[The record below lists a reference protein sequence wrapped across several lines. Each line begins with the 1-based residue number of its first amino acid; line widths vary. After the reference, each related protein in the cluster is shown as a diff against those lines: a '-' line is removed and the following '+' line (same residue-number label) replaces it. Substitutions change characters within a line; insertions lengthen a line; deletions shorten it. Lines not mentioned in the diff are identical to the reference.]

1 MKFSELEDYMASIG
15 VFSLAEFARKLNT
28 TPQAVSNW
36 KSRDQVP
43 NHIALKI
50 SNTTNSNDLI
60 EKQKDTPP
68 LLVET
73 YSMSITDVIINIS
86 SQLKLIFLILFISNF
101 FTFIHVYFI
110 KQPIYDSWATVLL
123 PDNKKTSSIGG
134 LAGFATQFG
143 VDLPSGVKPDLSSP
157 YLFPELLKSSTFSE
171 KLLLQEFYT
180 KKYNEK
186 LPLLAILNNGI
197 IPEDQLR
204 NATITRILGN
214 LEKMIDLKQDTK
226 TSFSIIKV
234 KTFEPEFSKEMAE
247 VVVSELEKLNKFF
260 KSRTISEK
268 TTFIKNRISSVEA
281 DLIISEQRLKAFKE
295 QNRQANSPALEL
307 ELERLLSEVEIHRG
321 IFLTLKQQ
329 LELAKI
335 EEIQESSIFQILDRP
350 ELPLGPSN
358 KNVKISLIISTL
370 FGLVFGVLL
379 ALIRSF
385 IQTDDLKERRKM
397 RKIKFLFKKK
407 FKELL
412 TDQRLIGTINII
424 LILGSPYFLL
434 HKSQNPT
441 FFGIYSNKMMFLN
454 LFYLVSVLF
463 LSVLFIKNRK
473 TP

>member
-15 VFSLAEFARKLNT
+15 VFALAEIARKLNT

-50 SNTTNSNDLI
+50 SNTANLNDLI
-60 EKQKDTPP
+60 ERQKDTPP

-86 SQLKLIFLILFISNF
+86 RQLKLIFLILFISNF
-101 FTFIHVYFI
+101 CTFIHVYFI

-123 PDNKKTSSIGG
+123 PEKKASGLGG
-134 LAGFATQFG
+134 LAGFATQLG
-143 VDLPSGVKPDLSSP
+143 VEVPSGVKGDLSSP
-157 YLFPELLKSSTFSE
+157 YLFPELLKSRTFSE
-171 KLLLQEFYT
+171 KLLLQEFHT
-180 KKYNEK
+180 EKYNRK

-197 IPEDQLR
+197 TPTDQSR
-204 NATITRILGN
+204 NMVITSILGK
-214 LEKMIDLKQDTK
+214 LEQMIDLKQDVR

-234 KTFEPEFSKEMAE
+234 KTFEPKFSKEMAE
-247 VVVSELEKLNKFF
+247 VVVSELENLNKFF

-268 TTFIKNRISSVEA
+268 TIFIKNRISSVEG
-281 DLIISEQRLKAFKE
+281 DLKISEQRLKAFKE
-295 QNRQANSPALEL
+295 QNRQANAPALEL
-307 ELERLLSEVEIHRG
+307 ELERLVTEVEIHKG

-335 EEIQESSIFQILDRP
+335 EEIQESSIVQILDRP
-350 ELPLGPSN
+350 QLPLGPSN
-358 KNVKISLIISTL
+358 KNIKISLVVSTL
-370 FGLVFGVLL
+370 FGLVFGVFL

-385 IQTDDLKERRKM
+385 IQTDDLNERRKM

-407 FKELL
+407 LKELL
-412 TDQRLIGTINII
+412 SDQRLIGTINIF

-441 FFGIYSNKMMFLN
+441 FFGIYSNKMMLLN
-454 LFYLVSVLF
+454 SFYIVSVLF
-463 LSVLFIKNRK
+463 LSILFFKNRK
-473 TP
+473 TL